1 MEGLNIVDLLVL
13 IIVLLSGTLAY
24 FRGLVRESISIAGW
38 IISALLAFNFAN
50 QVEPMLRSA
59 PLIGEYLQKS
69 CDISIILTFV
79 LLFTVCLVIF
89 SILAPFLSSV
99 IKRTYLKSIDRF
111 FGFLFGLA
119 RGALIII
126 VLFITYNQ
134 FNSISE
140 NMKIVE
146 KSQSDKVLS
155 LYQDQINQF
164 IPEGILESVSKQY
177 EELTFICKAYN

>member
-1 MEGLNIVDLLVL
+1 MHSKFSHHSLSKEGLNIVDLLVL

-59 PLIGEYLQKS
+59 PLIGEYLKKS

-126 VLFITYNQ
+126 VLFI
-134 FNSISE
+134 
-140 NMKIVE
+140 
-146 KSQSDKVLS
+146 KSS
-155 LYQDQINQF
+155 
-164 IPEGILESVSKQY
+164 SVRRGGTLPNCRSG
-177 EELTFICKAYN
+177 LNGSVNC

>member
-1 MEGLNIVDLLVL
+1 MEGLNIVDLLAL

-38 IISALLAFNFAN
+38 IISGLIAFNFAN
-50 QVEPMLRSA
+50 QAEPLMRSL
-59 PLIGEYLQKS
+59 PFIGEYLKKS

-79 LLFTVCLVIF
+79 LLFTVSLIIF

-99 IKRTYLKSIDRF
+99 IKKTYLKAIDRF

-126 VLFITYNQ
+126 LLFITHNQ
-134 FNSISE
+134 FSSISE
-140 NMKIVE
+140 NFKIVE
-146 KSQSDKVLS
+146 KSRSDKILS
-155 LYQDQINQF
+155 LYQDQIDQL
-164 IPEGILESVSKQY
+164 IPVGILEGVSKQY
-177 EELTFICKAYN
+177 EELTFVCKAYN